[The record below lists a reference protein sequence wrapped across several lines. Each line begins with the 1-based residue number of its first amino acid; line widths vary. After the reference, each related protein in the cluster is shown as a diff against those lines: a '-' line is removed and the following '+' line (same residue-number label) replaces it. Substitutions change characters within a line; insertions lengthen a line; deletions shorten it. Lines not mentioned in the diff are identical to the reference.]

1 MYKLEFP
8 KISHKSEYLAMIA
21 EWWEYEKIPTDPDC
35 LFMGENYED
44 FLKLCASKKFYGPES
59 VPSDLYFLIEWERI
73 LGAIDIRH
81 SINHPNLRDYG
92 GHIGYGVRPSERK
105 KWYATKM
112 LELWLIEAR
121 KLWLKKVMLGCFDE
135 NIGSIKTIEK
145 NGWFVDRYT
154 EHVWQKTRIYWIKL

>member
-8 KISHKSEYLAMIA
+8 NISHKSEYLAMIA
-21 EWWEYEKIPTDPDC
+21 EWWEFEKTPTDPDC
-35 LFMGENYED
+35 LFFGNSYEN
-44 FLKLCASKKFYGPES
+44 FLDLCASKKFYGPES
-59 VPSDLYFLIEWERI
+59 VPSDLYFLMDWQKI

-81 SINHPNLRDYG
+81 SLDHPNLRNYG
-92 GHIGYGVRPSERK
+92 WHIGYGIRPSERK

-145 NGWFVDRYT
+145 NNGKLERY
-154 EHVWQKTRIYWIKL
+154 EEYNGKKARIYWITL